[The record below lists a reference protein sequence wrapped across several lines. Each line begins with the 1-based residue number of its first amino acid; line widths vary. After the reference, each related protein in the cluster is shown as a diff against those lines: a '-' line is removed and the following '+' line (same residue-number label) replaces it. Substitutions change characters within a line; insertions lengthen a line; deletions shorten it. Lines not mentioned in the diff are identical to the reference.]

1 MVIYENLA
9 IYKSSFDLCVY
20 FEKTVKNFD
29 KGHKFAIGADLKN
42 KSRQIAL
49 QVIRANNS
57 QKKSE
62 DIQELIILIEELKLI
77 VRLCQETNGFSNKN
91 SYGYISKL
99 LTNIT
104 AQANNWLLCSQKREQ
119 TEKKPR
125 IVNVK

>member
-20 FEKTVKNFD
+20 FEKIVKNFD
-29 KGHKFAIGADLKN
+29 KGHKFTIGADLKN
-42 KSRQIAL
+42 KSRQIAM
-49 QVIRANNS
+49 QVIRANS
-57 QKKSE
+57 SLTKTE

-104 AQANNWLLCSQKREQ
+104 SQASNWQLCSQKREQ
-119 TEKKPR
+119 TEKNPR

>member
-42 KSRQIAL
+42 KSRQIAM
-49 QVIRANNS
+49 QVIRANS
-57 QKKSE
+57 SLTKTE

-77 VRLCQETNGFSNKN
+77 TRLCQETNGFSNKN

-104 AQANNWLLCSQKREQ
+104 SQANNWLLCS
-119 TEKKPR
+119 
-125 IVNVK
+125 